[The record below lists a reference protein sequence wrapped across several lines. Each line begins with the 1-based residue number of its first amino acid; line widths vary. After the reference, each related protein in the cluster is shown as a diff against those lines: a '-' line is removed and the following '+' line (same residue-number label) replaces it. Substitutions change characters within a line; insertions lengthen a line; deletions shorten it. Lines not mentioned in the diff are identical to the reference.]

1 MALLNDPVSA
11 SEAERIGLVLGVVP
25 EAELRPAALAVAAR
39 LAGSAPIGVAL
50 TKRALGAAFDRDF
63 EAALE
68 YEASLQDLAGASRD
82 HAEGIAAF
90 NEKRNPRFTGE

>member
-1 MALLNDPVSA
+1 
-11 SEAERIGLVLGVVP
+11 
-25 EAELRPAALAVAAR
+25 
-39 LAGSAPIGVAL
+39 L